1 MKWGENMRRQ
11 ILAVGIRDSLRNAL
25 ERTVPKDKVQI
36 MFLPNTSIAEW
47 LLARRRYAVMIVDLN
62 LFAQAAPGF
71 LSAIRRQDSYVIV
84 LGNAGTKHNWWVED
98 AANLFLSY
106 QIPLSKLWAL
116 IMSALS
122 PGIVSS
128 AGLSGSEQESSKGGA
143 AQS

>member
-1 MKWGENMRRQ
+1 MKWGENMRRH

-47 LLARRRYAVMIVDLN
+47 LLARHRYAVMIVDLN

-84 LGNAGTKHNWWVED
+84 LGNAGTKYNWWVED

-116 IMSALS
+116 IMSALF